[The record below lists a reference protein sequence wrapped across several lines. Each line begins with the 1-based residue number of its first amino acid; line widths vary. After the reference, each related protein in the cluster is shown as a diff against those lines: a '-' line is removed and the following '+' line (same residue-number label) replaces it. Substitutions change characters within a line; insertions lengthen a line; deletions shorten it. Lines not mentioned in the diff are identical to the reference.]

1 MKEGRKRT
9 EQVMRN
15 SCMKCGHF
23 KLIRGNA
30 NNNANGKGNRGLGMG
45 MGEVS
50 EWNASVSCL
59 CTVCGPFS
67 QVNLLTLSLS
77 LSLCDS
83 ACDFRQIGR
92 ERRSES

>member
-1 MKEGRKRT
+1 
-9 EQVMRN
+9 
-15 SCMKCGHF
+15 
-23 KLIRGNA
+23 
-30 NNNANGKGNRGLGMG
+30 MG

-77 LSLCDS
+77 PSLCDS
-83 ACDFRQIGR
+83 ACDFSQIGGER
-92 ERRSES
+92 EAENPNPALTSTLMSAARAQI

>member
-1 MKEGRKRT
+1 M
-9 EQVMRN
+9 
-15 SCMKCGHF
+15 
-23 KLIRGNA
+23 
-30 NNNANGKGNRGLGMG
+30 GMG

-77 LSLCDS
+77 LSLCVIRRVIS
-83 ACDFRQIGR
+83 AKSGERDRAENPDQRLTSTLMSAARAQI
-92 ERRSES
+92 